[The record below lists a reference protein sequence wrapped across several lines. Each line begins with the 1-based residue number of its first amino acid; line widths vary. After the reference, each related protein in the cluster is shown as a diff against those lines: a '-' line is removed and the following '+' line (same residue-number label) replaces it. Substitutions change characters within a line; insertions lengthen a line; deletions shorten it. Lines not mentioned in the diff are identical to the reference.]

1 MPNYSNRWKI
11 LDNCK
16 IQLSLTLN
24 RVPPTSVE
32 AEPPLPEILGVVR
45 PRRDYRP
52 KAAPIL
58 FEHWRMEKTV
68 KCPRS
73 SGGLR

>member
-1 MPNYSNRWKI
+1 
-11 LDNCK
+11 
-16 IQLSLTLN
+16 
-24 RVPPTSVE
+24 VE
-32 AEPPLPEILGVVR
+32 AGPPPPQILGVVR

-52 KAAPIL
+52 QAAPIL
-58 FEHWRMEKTV
+58 LEHWRMEETV